1 MNAFNV
7 TRRTSEACP
16 TAHLPFW
23 QVSTRKVGGLTFIK
37 VGRFTFMVCLSKE
50 YRPL

>member
-1 MNAFNV
+1 MNAFNI
-7 TRRTSEACP
+7 SY
-16 TAHLPFW
+16 
-23 QVSTRKVGGLTFIK
+23 RKVGGLTFIK